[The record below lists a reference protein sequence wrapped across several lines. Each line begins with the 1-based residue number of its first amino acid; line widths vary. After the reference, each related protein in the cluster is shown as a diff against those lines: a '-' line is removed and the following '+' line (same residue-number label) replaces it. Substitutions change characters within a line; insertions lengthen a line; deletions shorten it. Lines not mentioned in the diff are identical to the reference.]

1 MRETGSARLKINK
14 VRQASKDWSY
24 LLTEKQRMYLSAYM
38 AAVPPTCQ
46 LKDCIFDVS
55 QNPCRQRGRWTLDG
69 TLPTVTTVSKLW
81 VPSLRRFLLPVELAC
96 AHGFPVTSTA
106 AADAGVVQDMVPYTH
121 RQIGNCMHL
130 ASVGIVLAVAAAS
143 VSRASD

>member
-1 MRETGSARLKINK
+1 MW
-14 VRQASKDWSY
+14 QASEDWSY
-24 LLTEKQRMYLSAYM
+24 LLTEKQLMYLSAYM

-46 LKDCIFDVS
+46 LKDCIFDLS
-55 QNPCRQRGRWTLDG
+55 QNPGSPYGRCTLNG
-69 TLPTVTTVSKLW
+69 TLPTVTTSSKLW

-130 ASVGIVLAVAAAS
+130 ASVGIVLAVAAAG
-143 VSRASD
+143 VSRASE